1 MMKNIKEKREKELKR
16 IVRDLYKMKRNQE
29 NNRQMIVFDYLH
41 MRVKQMQQKG
51 LLFEIEIPEE
61 GKDGSQKDSENK
73 RGMGQET
80 FSRTWYRRNRG

>member
-1 MMKNIKEKREKELKR
+1 MKNIREKREKEFKR

-41 MRVKQMQQKG
+41 MRVKQMQKKG

-61 GKDGSQKDSENK
+61 K
-73 RGMGQET
+73 
-80 FSRTWYRRNRG
+80 

>member
-61 GKDGSQKDSENK
+61 K
-73 RGMGQET
+73 
-80 FSRTWYRRNRG
+80 

>member
-1 MMKNIKEKREKELKR
+1 MKNIREKREKEFKR

-61 GKDGSQKDSENK
+61 GKDGS
-73 RGMGQET
+73 
-80 FSRTWYRRNRG
+80 

>member
-1 MMKNIKEKREKELKR
+1 MKSIREKRENEFKR

-41 MRVKQMQQKG
+41 MRVKQMQKKG

-61 GKDGSQKDSENK
+61 GKDGS
-73 RGMGQET
+73 
-80 FSRTWYRRNRG
+80 